1 MRKILVLAVSVLFCG
16 TMAGQTRAADDV
28 YVDLSVLDEIGGN
41 SSSSAYGKPEPLFPV
56 IRNTPQFPIVKKTTA
71 EKKQAKVSKKAQT
84 KKAVKKATATKKVE
98 IKKAEKVVIPEKPKD
113 IMPEPTKSEAASAQ
127 PKVQQE
133 AKPIENTLA
142 LQPQASAESKSVDKE
157 SATENVS
164 DVATATAPQSATQ
177 DMLFKVEK
185 TTPTETITPAPVKEI
200 VAEPVE
206 QALQPEEKAEAKE
219 EVMLQQP
226 QPIEEKQVEPLVP
239 VADVAVSEPKA
250 NIEQVKREI
259 IFAEGSYELDD
270 IAKEKIDAIIASFDD
285 AKANKIA
292 IMAYNYDN
300 GEDVFRKKRQ
310 SLNRAIEIRSYLL
323 GKGYKNFSIK
333 VINITDD
340 AAKGN
345 VVEID
350 ELK

>member
-1 MRKILVLAVSVLFCG
+1 MRKILVLAVSVLFG
-16 TMAGQTRAADDV
+16 SAVAGQTFAADDV

-41 SSSSAYGKPEPLFPV
+41 NSSSAYGKPEPFFPV
-56 IRNTPQFPIVKKTTA
+56 IRNTPQFPIVKKA
-71 EKKQAKVSKKAQT
+71 EPKATKVSKKSE
-84 KKAVKKATATKKVE
+84 KKKKVKKVSAQKKVE
-98 IKKAEKVVIPEKPKD
+98 KKAEKVVIPEKPKE
-113 IMPEPTKSEAASAQ
+113 IMSEPVKQEVVPVQENTQ
-127 PKVQQE
+127 PKEKQAE
-133 AKPIENTLA
+133 ESLA
-142 LQPQASAESKSVDKE
+142 LQPQTSTESKEDVKLPE
-157 SATENVS
+157 AKATPQAEV
-164 DVATATAPQSATQ
+164 APQAETQ
-177 DMLFKVEK
+177 AMPFKVEK
-185 TTPTETITPAPVKEI
+185 TTPAETITPAPVKEV

-206 QALQPEEKAEAKE
+206 EAKE
-219 EVMLQQP
+219 PTAENEQPEVQQT
-226 QPIEEKQVEPLVP
+226 QSAEEKTVEPLVP
-239 VADVAVSEPKA
+239 VASAVTSEPEV
-250 NIEQVKREI
+250 EQIKREI
-259 IFAEGSYELDD
+259 IFVEGSYELDD

-323 GKGYKNFSIK
+323 NKGYKNFSIK

-340 AAKGN
+340 AAQGN

>member
-1 MRKILVLAVSVLFCG
+1 MRKILVLAASVLFCG
-16 TMAGQTRAADDV
+16 TMTRQTLAADDV

-41 SSSSAYGKPEPLFPV
+41 SSSSAYGKPDPLFPV
-56 IRNTPQFPIVKKTTA
+56 IKNTPQFPIVKKA
-71 EKKQAKVSKKAQT
+71 EPKPAKVSKKAE
-84 KKAVKKATATKKVE
+84 KKKTVKKAKPQKKIE
-98 IKKAEKVVIPEKPKD
+98 KKKAEKAIIPEKAKE
-113 IMPEPTKSEAASAQ
+113 IMPETVKPEGVSAQ
-127 PKVQQE
+127 QKEPVAEKQAEKTLASQPQTLPENKAEVKLPE
-133 AKPIENTLA
+133 AKAT
-142 LQPQASAESKSVDKE
+142 PQAEV
-157 SATENVS
+157 
-164 DVATATAPQSATQ
+164 APQAETHA
-177 DMLFKVEK
+177 MPFKVEK
-185 TTPTETITPAPVKEI
+185 TTPTETITPAPVKEV

-206 QALQPEEKAEAKE
+206 QAKELSAENEQSEA
-219 EVMLQQP
+219 QQP
-226 QPIEEKQVEPLVP
+226 QSAEEKTVEPLLP
-239 VADVAVSEPKA
+239 VASSLASEPEK
-250 NIEQVKREI
+250 NIEKVKREI

-323 GKGYKNFSIK
+323 NKGYKNFSIK

-340 AAKGN
+340 AAQGN

>member
-1 MRKILVLAVSVLFCG
+1 MRKILVLAASVLFCS
-16 TMAGQTRAADDV
+16 TMARQTLAADDV

-41 SSSSAYGKPEPLFPV
+41 SSSSAYGKPDPLFPV
-56 IRNTPQFPIVKKTTA
+56 IKNTPQFPIVKKA
-71 EKKQAKVSKKAQT
+71 EPKPTKVSKKAE
-84 KKAVKKATATKKVE
+84 KKKTVKKAKPQKKIE
-98 IKKAEKVVIPEKPKD
+98 KKKAEKVIIPEKPKE
-113 IMPEPTKSEAASAQ
+113 IMPETVKPEAAQQKEPAAEKQAEKTLASQ
-127 PKVQQE
+127 PQTLPENKAEVKLPE
-133 AKPIENTLA
+133 AKAAPQEEVA
-142 LQPQASAESKSVDKE
+142 PQAE
-157 SATENVS
+157 
-164 DVATATAPQSATQ
+164 TQ
-177 DMLFKVEK
+177 AMPFKVEK
-185 TTPTETITPAPVKEI
+185 TTPAETITPAPVKEV

-206 QALQPEEKAEAKE
+206 PAKEPTAENEQPE
-219 EVMLQQP
+219 VQQT
-226 QPIEEKQVEPLVP
+226 QSAEEKTVEPLLP
-239 VADVAVSEPKA
+239 VAGSLASEPEK
-250 NIEQVKREI
+250 NIEKVKREI

-270 IAKEKIDAIIASFDD
+270 VAKEKIDAIIASFDD

-323 GKGYKNFSIK
+323 NKGYKNFSIK

-340 AAKGN
+340 AAQGN